1 MRIYRHYDRMNYKK
15 TLAAYERRPIMKK
28 GLDSLF
34 KFVIYTCIIVG
45 IGLVSWSGWQYFDG
59 KKHEEKATT
68 EAFELVEK
76 AKANPIEKKD
86 FVPNFGDAAG
96 MLVID
101 KIEANLPIVE
111 GTSEDDLKKGIG
123 HYEGTSY
130 PLDDD
135 QIMLSGHRDTVFT
148 RIGEL
153 DIGDILTVQMPY
165 GEFEYEI
172 VNTKI
177 VDADDR
183 SIIVPHDEEV
193 LTVSTCYPFGYIGHA
208 PDRYIID
215 AKPIYDKSE
224 FDHIIEY

>member
-1 MRIYRHYDRMNYKK
+1 MQKVVNIFIKVIIY
-15 TLAAYERRPIMKK
+15 A
-28 GLDSLF
+28 
-34 KFVIYTCIIVG
+34 CIFVG
-45 IGLVSWSGWQYFDG
+45 IGLISWSGWQYFDG
-59 KKHEEKATT
+59 KQQEEKATK
-68 EAFELVEK
+68 EAFELIEK
-76 AKANPIEKKD
+76 AKTDPIEKKD
-86 FVPNFGDAAG
+86 FAPNFGDAAG

-135 QIMLSGHRDTVFT
+135 QIVLSGHRDTVFT

-153 DIGDILTVQMPY
+153 EIGDVLTVQMPY
-165 GEFEYEI
+165 GEFDYEI
-172 VNTKI
+172 VSTKI

-183 SIIVPHDEEV
+183 TIIVPHDEEV

-215 AKPIYDKSE
+215 AKPIYDQSE
-224 FDHIIEY
+224 YAHMKEQKEK

>member
-1 MRIYRHYDRMNYKK
+1 
-15 TLAAYERRPIMKK
+15 MKK
-28 GLDSLF
+28 GFDFLVKGF
-34 KFVIYTCIIVG
+34 IYVCILVG
-45 IGLVSWSGWQYFDG
+45 VGLVGWSGWQYFDS
-59 KKHEEKATT
+59 KKQEEKATE
-68 EAFELVEK
+68 EAYELIEE
-76 AKANPIEKKD
+76 AKTNPIEKKD
-86 FVPNFGDAAG
+86 FAPDFGEAAG

-130 PLDDD
+130 PLEDD
-135 QIMLSGHRDTVFT
+135 QIMLSGHRDTVFK

-153 DIGDILTVQMPY
+153 EIGDILTVQMPY

-172 VNTKI
+172 VSTKI
-177 VDADDR
+177 VDANDR
-183 SIIVPHDEEV
+183 TIIVPHDEEV

-215 AKPIYDKSE
+215 AKPIYDQSAYAHMKESQSKNVK
-224 FDHIIEY
+224 